1 MRSDVRSWFR
11 KLTWWV
17 RRRRKEDEL
26 LEDLQF
32 HLEEEADERRADGL
46 TGDQASWAAH
56 RDRLLE
62 SFLFD
67 LQPNDPGALASAV
80 GILLSAALV
89 AGYGPA
95 RKASRI
101 APMVALRND

>member
-26 LEDLQF
+26 LEELQF
-32 HLEEEADERRADGL
+32 HLEEEADERPVDGL

-56 RDRLLE
+56 RDLGNITLLRE
-62 SFLFD
+62 D
-67 LQPNDPGALASAV
+67 TRAL
-80 GILLSAALV
+80 
-89 AGYGPA
+89 
-95 RKASRI
+95 
-101 APMVALRND
+101 